1 MEKFTRLTAI
11 AAPLLRINIDTD
23 AIIPSREM
31 KRVSKDGL
39 SEGLFAGWRYLSPGS
54 RAENPEFILNR
65 EPYRRA
71 RILLSGVNFGCGSSR
86 EHAVWALHEWGIR
99 AVIAPSFGSIFQGNC
114 VRNGIV
120 PVVLENTTVESLARE
135 VEGDP
140 ERNRVTVDLQQLV
153 VIAPGGSRHSFSLP
167 DADREMLLE
176 GLDSIAVT
184 LKRDADI
191 LAFRD
196 ADRLRRPWIY
206 LPASTFLASSSSIR
220 SAP

>member
-1 MEKFTRLTAI
+1 MEKFTTLTAI

-39 SEGLFAGWRYLSPGS
+39 SEGLFAGWRYQAPGS
-54 RAENPEFILNR
+54 RAENPDFILNR
-65 EPYRRA
+65 EPYRHA
-71 RILLSGVNFGCGSSR
+71 RILLSGINFGCGSSR

-99 AVIAPSFGSIFQGNC
+99 AVIAPSFGAIFQGNC

-120 PVVLENTTVESLARE
+120 PVVLENSVVESLAQQ
-135 VEGDP
+135 VEADP
-140 ERNRVTVDLQQLV
+140 ANHQVTVDLLRCL
-153 VIAPGGSRHSFSLP
+153 VIAPDGRQHGFSVAK
-167 DADREMLLE
+167 ADREMLLE

-184 LKRDADI
+184 LKRDAEI

-196 ADRLRRPWIY
+196 RDRLRRPWIY
-206 LPASTFLASSSSIR
+206 LPTK
-220 SAP
+220 